1 MATYNKF
8 NVFVEDFA
16 NKIHDVFGTAAL
28 TDDLKIYL
36 SNQVPTGSQHAVK
49 SNVPSSSGLSEITV
63 ASGYAGAIDL
73 STSGNRVS
81 GTSYCYTPSGSCTV
95 NAVGNVGPFRYVV
108 LYNDTPTNPVD
119 PLIAWWDYETPITL
133 ASGESFTVTFATSG
147 VLFSLT

>member
-8 NVFVEDFA
+8 NVFVQDFA
-16 NKIHDVFGTAAL
+16 DKLHDVFGTTAA

-36 SNQVPTGSQHAVK
+36 SNQVPTGSQHTVK
-49 SNVPSSSGLSEITV
+49 SNVASSSGLSEITI

-73 STSGNRVS
+73 STSGNRVN

-95 NAVGNVGPFRYVV
+95 NAVGTVGPFQYVV
-108 LYNDTPTNPVD
+108 LYNDTQTAPPD
-119 PLIAWWDYETPITL
+119 PLIAWWDYASPITL